1 VETIPEGMR
10 FEEIIQLIVHSNQ
23 SNFPRVIFMLSR
35 KDVIRTYHDELERI
49 KNERPNDFERMG

>member
-10 FEEIIQLIVHSNQ
+10 FEEIIQLIVHLNQ
-23 SNFPRVIFMLSR
+23 TNF
-35 KDVIRTYHDELERI
+35 IRTYHDEIKRI

>member
-23 SNFPRVIFMLSR
+23 SNFPRVISMLSR